1 MKWKAV
7 SRIVIRSL
15 AFSFEELSGC
25 KVIFEKCADAE
36 LVRTREQQMW
46 DNYVGKL
53 TYIDNLPKAKS
64 SFDRY
69 SFSRLVDDH
78 RSVAD
83 VAVETPPGLENVVST
98 CTIGAKSGSGR
109 FFAQH

>member
-7 SRIVIRSL
+7 LRIVIRSL
-15 AFSFEELSGC
+15 AFSFSFEELSGC

-53 TYIDNLPKAKS
+53 TYIDKSAESKVIIRPPQLLPT
-64 SFDRY
+64 R
-69 SFSRLVDDH
+69 
-78 RSVAD
+78 
-83 VAVETPPGLENVVST
+83 
-98 CTIGAKSGSGR
+98 
-109 FFAQH
+109 